1 MTSLPRI
8 SILVPLHNAEGH
20 ILHCLQSIIEQ
31 TYLGELECII
41 VNDCSVDNSMSLV
54 ASFLNNYNGSVK
66 FYILNHAYS
75 RGLAAC
81 QNTALDYV
89 SGLFLIHLYPNER
102 LSSVAIETLV
112 RHQQEMRVDIVS
124 SKGLGFF
131 GGRVDDIISEPPMSK
146 SDMII
151 RAINYPL
158 RISCRLIRTS
168 LYFENNI
175 RAVEGVD
182 QMNLSSTLP
191 KLVFCSNN
199 VAMIPY
205 PLWDR
210 YYEPND
216 SKDLLLCF
224 IQATDVL
231 IEYFAGHDR
240 YLNELYKKKIT
251 YVKGMLSEALYASDK
266 EGYNRALGKLKD
278 IPRRYFHH
286 TKLKDIW
293 QNFLLHH
300 YSIRKMVQDYQHRR
314 KS

>member
-1 MTSLPRI
+1 
-8 SILVPLHNAEGH
+8 
-20 ILHCLQSIIEQ
+20 
-31 TYLGELECII
+31 
-41 VNDCSVDNSMSLV
+41 MSLV
-54 ASFLNNYNGSVK
+54 ASFLNSYNGLVK

-81 QNTALDYV
+81 QNTALDFV
-89 SGLFLIHLYPNER
+89 SGQFLIHLYPNES

-158 RISCRLIRTS
+158 SISCRLIRTS

-182 QMNLSSTLP
+182 QRDLSSTLP

-205 PLWDR
+205 SLWNH

-216 SKDLLLCF
+216 SKDLLFRF
-224 IQATDVL
+224 IQATDV
-231 IEYFAGHDR
+231 
-240 YLNELYKKKIT
+240 
-251 YVKGMLSEALYASDK
+251 
-266 EGYNRALGKLKD
+266 
-278 IPRRYFHH
+278 
-286 TKLKDIW
+286 
-293 QNFLLHH
+293 
-300 YSIRKMVQDYQHRR
+300 
-314 KS
+314 

>member
-8 SILVPLHNAEGH
+8 SILIPLHNAEGH

-54 ASFLNNYNGSVK
+54 ASFLNNYNGLVK

-89 SGLFLIHLYPNER
+89 SGQFLIHLYPNES
-102 LSSVAIETLV
+102 LAPYAVKTLVQHQIETNA
-112 RHQQEMRVDIVS
+112 DIVS
-124 SKGLGFF
+124 SNGIGFF
-131 GGRVDDIISEPPMSK
+131 HRYGDDDIICEPTTTK
-146 SDMII
+146 SDTLI
-151 RAINYPL
+151 RMFYYPL
-158 RISCRLIRTS
+158 YISCRLIRTA

-175 RAVEGVD
+175 RAVEGID
-182 QMNLSSTLP
+182 QEDVSSTLP
-191 KLVFCSNN
+191 KLVFCANN
-199 VAMIPY
+199 VTAVKT
-205 PLWDR
+205 PLWKR
-210 YYEPND
+210 YLEPVD
-216 SKDLLLCF
+216 EGEIGRFL
-224 IQATDVL
+224 QATDAL

-240 YLNELYKKKIT
+240 YLNELYKKKIR
-251 YVKGMLSEALYASDK
+251 YVNGLLSNALYASDK

-278 IPRRYFHH
+278 IPSRYFHH

-300 YSIRKMVQDYQHRR
+300 YTIRKIVQGYR